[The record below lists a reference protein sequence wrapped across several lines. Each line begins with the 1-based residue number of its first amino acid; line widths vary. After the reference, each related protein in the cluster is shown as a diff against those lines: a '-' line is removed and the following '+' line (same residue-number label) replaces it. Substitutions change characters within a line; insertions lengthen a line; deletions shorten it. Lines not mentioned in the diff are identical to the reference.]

1 MVEHRDL
8 AAWCDAVA
16 DKQTETVG
24 QQPVALHP
32 QVVVTAQPDQ
42 PRSMRSE
49 TGRSGVSRRS
59 GRDRGV
65 NGVRRMSIFVR
76 LMPAQWQSITSLVI
90 PVIRYS
96 FGKVAR
102 LVSDRGLFRV
112 MGNESL
118 TETQKARVLDRAID
132 SLRRA
137 FPTEWGIAH
146 RGQ

>member
-1 MVEHRDL
+1 
-8 AAWCDAVA
+8 
-16 DKQTETVG
+16 
-24 QQPVALHP
+24 
-32 QVVVTAQPDQ
+32 
-42 PRSMRSE
+42 MRSE

-59 GRDRGV
+59 GRDRGA

-76 LMPAQWQSITSLVI
+76 LMAARWQSTGSLVI

-102 LVSDRGLFRV
+102 LVSDRALFRV

-118 TETQKARVLDRAID
+118 AETQKARVLDRAID

-137 FPTEWGIAH
+137 FPPERGIDLTEANSPDRPGREDQLVVRTPAGAVAEFAIEIKSTT
-146 RGQ
+146 RGSAAVITQLP

>member
-1 MVEHRDL
+1 MQLPSRSSTRSR
-8 AAWCDAVA
+8 AC
-16 DKQTETVG
+16 T
-24 QQPVALHP
+24 
-32 QVVVTAQPDQ
+32 TAGSIV
-42 PRSMRSE
+42 SMRSE

-102 LVSDRGLFRV
+102 LVSDRALFRV

-118 TETQKARVLDRAID
+118 TETQEARVQDPAID
-132 SLRRA
+132 TLRRA
-137 FPTEWGIAH
+137 FPPEWGIDLT
-146 RGQ
+146 